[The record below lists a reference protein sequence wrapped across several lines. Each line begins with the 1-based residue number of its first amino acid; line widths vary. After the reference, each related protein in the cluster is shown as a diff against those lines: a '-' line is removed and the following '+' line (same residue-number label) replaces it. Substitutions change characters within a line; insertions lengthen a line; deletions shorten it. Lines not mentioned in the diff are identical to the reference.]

1 MHGHDDNSDD
11 DEDEDEDTEADP
23 PLLACCPSGIHG
35 LVGVVEA
42 RDLSVDVENRI
53 IPDSSPSF
61 NILLDLLHGV
71 IDNGDLLVLLFH
83 KYAHLRSKS
92 AAAGGFH
99 SQRCSHR

>member
-61 NILLDLLHGV
+61 NILLDLLDSIV
-71 IDNGDLLVLLFH
+71 DDCDLFILLF
-83 KYAHLRSKS
+83 YQDAHLE
-92 AAAGGFH
+92 
-99 SQRCSHR
+99 